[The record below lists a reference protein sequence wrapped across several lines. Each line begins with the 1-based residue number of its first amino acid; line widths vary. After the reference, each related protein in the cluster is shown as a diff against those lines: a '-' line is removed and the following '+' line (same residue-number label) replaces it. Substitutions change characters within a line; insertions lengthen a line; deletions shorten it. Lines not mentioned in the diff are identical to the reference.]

1 MGFSAAME
9 EVTEDGSVR
18 GVLAGVE
25 TEVEREGVREG
36 KRETGIEEETED
48 GSGVLD
54 RDTLEPAS
62 SLTVPLLLDSI
73 AGLVKVGLVVV

>member
-1 MGFSAAME
+1 MGFSVAME

-25 TEVEREGVREG
+25 TEVEGEGVREG
-36 KRETGIEEETED
+36 KRETGMEEETED
-48 GSGVLD
+48 GSGVD

-62 SLTVPLLLDSI
+62 SLTVPLLLE
-73 AGLVKVGLVVV
+73 GLVRVGLVVV